1 MPKNGE
7 EGGWPWP
14 QSSWVS
20 VKGGSGK
27 RQCKTGCNSSNTDT
41 YPTDLVEKED
51 VPEYLVEVVQALQV
65 LQVLADVEDVE
76 QFLHRS
82 SPSSIMHSSPVSA
95 MFQIR
100 IGSGFNWISG
110 SKLGIRI

>member
-51 VPEYLVEVVQALQV
+51 VPEYLVEVVQTLQV

-76 QFLHRS
+76 QFLHSS
-82 SPSSIMHSSPVSA
+82 SPI
-95 MFQIR
+95 Q
-100 IGSGFNWISG
+100 
-110 SKLGIRI
+110 